1 MEINGPVFIGFIL
14 APTIKE
20 ILLFLIFHFQPEGKW
35 KGFVSFVN
43 IFEYLMAS
51 YCILFEFKHVSF
63 QLVVEED

>member
-35 KGFVSFVN
+35 KGFVTFVN
-43 IFEYLMAS
+43 IFDGI
-51 YCILFEFKHVSF
+51 ILHIV
-63 QLVVEED
+63 